1 MRSRRHSPRKSQ
13 RRSPRKSQRRSPRKY
28 SLKKCR
34 ERLQKKIAINMAEY
48 KSGRYSSRS
57 QAVAV
62 SYAQVKKKY
71 PSCKRHLSKKSRGS
85 KKRK

>member
-1 MRSRRHSPRKSQ
+1 MPSRRRSPKRSRRLSS
-13 RRSPRKSQRRSPRKY
+13 
-28 SLKKCR
+28 KKCKDH
-34 ERLQKKIAINMAEY
+34 LQKKIRINMGEY
-48 KSGRYSSRS
+48 KSGRYSSRA

-71 PSCKRHLSKKSRGS
+71 PSCKRYLSRKSN

>member
-1 MRSRRHSPRKSQ
+1 MPSR
-13 RRSPRKSQRRSPRKY
+13 RRSPRRRSPRRSPKR
-28 SLKKCR
+28 SRRLSSKKCKDH
-34 ERLQKKIAINMAEY
+34 LQKKIRINMAEY
-48 KSGRYSSRS
+48 KSGRYSSRA

-71 PSCKRHLSKKSRGS
+71 PSCKRYLSRKSN

>member
-1 MRSRRHSPRKSQ
+1 MRSRRSTRRRSQRKSTR
-13 RRSPRKSQRRSPRKY
+13 RRSLS
-28 SLKKCR
+28 KKCR
-34 ERLQKKIAINMAEY
+34 ERLQKKIRINMSEY
-48 KSGRYSSRS
+48 KAGRYSSRA

-71 PSCKRHLSKKSRGS
+71 PSCKLSRKSS